1 VGRRWI
7 KAGAVISTVRKRKM
21 KKLVIIF
28 LAASMLL
35 IFTSCSPELPTNTVP
50 AEFAITAGTNDCI
63 KNSQKEQPDPG
74 NDPYAD
80 LREEYKGDPEGLITA
95 MYARK
100 NGIDMD
106 EAEYRFEIQE
116 KASPL
121 CADLETAGMAN
132 FAGFWIQHEP
142 YFCLV
147 AAFTENGEESISPYL
162 RKYPDLANIVEVR
175 QVKYSLDE
183 LLFIQEEISAA
194 MEALGVFA
202 GSATLVAENS
212 VEVIVTNISV
222 VNEAIDKEIMVIPD
236 CVKIV
241 EAISVTIK

>member
-1 VGRRWI
+1 MGRGWN
-7 KAGAVISTVRKRKM
+7 KAGAVTGTVRKRKM
-21 KKLVIIF
+21 KKLVFIF

-35 IFTSCSPELPTNTVP
+35 IFSSCSPELPTTTVP
-50 AEFAITAGTNDCI
+50 AEFAVTTGSNDGI
-63 KNSQKEQPDPG
+63 KNNIKEQPDSG

-100 NGIDMD
+100 NGIDMV

-121 CADLETAGMAN
+121 CAELETAGMDN

-147 AAFTENGEESISPYL
+147 AAFIENGEESIAPYL
-162 RKYPDLANIVEVR
+162 EKYPDLADIVEVR

-183 LLFIQEEISAA
+183 LLSIQEEISAA
-194 MEALGVFA
+194 MEALGVCA

-212 VEVIVTNISV
+212 VEVIVTDISV
-222 VNEAIDKEIMVIPD
+222 VNKAMSNGSLVIPD

-241 EAISVTIK
+241 EAIPVTIK